1 MTAADEEARSEALDR
16 LPDGALDEEDLRR
29 LPPDVL
35 EKLAAGRR
43 RAREGS
49 RRKRR
54 PGPRPVRELMGGLLE
69 KWGVA
74 ESLARAR
81 VFQEWEDRVGQE
93 VARRARPVGFDGG
106 TLFVEVE
113 SASWLSELRMMKR
126 QLIQRVNAGRKRG
139 RVEEI
144 VFVQGG
150 RDRQGR
156 RNSTRDR
163 QD

>member
-1 MTAADEEARSEALDR
+1 MTAADEERGGPETPGSHERPRSE
-16 LPDGALDEEDLRR
+16 LDEEDLRD

-43 RAREGS
+43 RARQRSG
-49 RRKRR
+49 KRR
-54 PGPRPVRELMGGLLE
+54 APGPRPVRDLMNGLLE

-81 VFQEWEDRVGQE
+81 MFQEWEDRVGDRIAE
-93 VARRARPVGFDGG
+93 RARPVGFDGG

-113 SASWLSELRMMKR
+113 SASWLTELRMMKR
-126 QLIQRVNAGRKRG
+126 QLIARVNAGRKRG
-139 RVEEI
+139 RVENI

-150 RDRQGR
+150 RNRE
-156 RNSTRDR
+156 RD
-163 QD
+163 